1 MEFITR
7 LRHSW
12 DFLSQSKNK
21 LELFDARNARGS
33 MNGALFSSLSSWREK
48 NWTVHGFI
56 NTQSYCHG
64 FFLVSPPAKCAFTFG
79 IGKRFSYFFCLETFL
94 KKHMGF
100 KSFFPPRKIIPK
112 AFLQFF
118 AVLVGYA
125 SCSEELLAQM
135 LF

>member
-1 MEFITR
+1 MEFITH

-12 DFLSQSKNK
+12 DFLSKSKNK

-64 FFLVSPPAKCAFTFG
+64 FFLFPHQQNAPLLLD
-79 IGKRFSYFFCLETFL
+79 LERDFHT
-94 KKHMGF
+94 
-100 KSFFPPRKIIPK
+100 
-112 AFLQFF
+112 FF
-118 AVLVGYA
+118 A
-125 SCSEELLAQM
+125 SRH
-135 LF
+135 F